1 MSGSAIAGTRRAY
14 ALLFNY
20 VIAASNEM
28 GSEKALGLLNDI
40 VKKRGKSDGLELMR
54 ECGIKGSGILE
65 CLIVY
70 TKLMDDYGAHPLV
83 FSKTEGNALIRVDR
97 CPFYEAFHAS
107 EISCAWLTEN
117 ICKIITLPMIT
128 EIIKQVNP
136 KASINTNKYR
146 TSATDFCV
154 EKITLEYI

>member
-14 ALLFNY
+14 ALLFSY
-20 VIAASNEM
+20 VIAASDGM
-28 GSEKALGLLNDI
+28 GSDRALGLLNDI
-40 VKKRGKSDGLELMR
+40 VKKRGKSDGLELVR
-54 ECGIKGSGILE
+54 ECHIKGNGIPE
-65 CLIVY
+65 CLTVY
-70 TKLMDDYGAHPLV
+70 TKLMDDYGAHPLI
-83 FSKTEGNALIRVDR
+83 FSKAEGNALIRVDR

-136 KASINTNKYR
+136 NASVSIEKYR
-146 TSATDFCV
+146 TSTTDFCI
-154 EKITLEYI
+154 EKITLG